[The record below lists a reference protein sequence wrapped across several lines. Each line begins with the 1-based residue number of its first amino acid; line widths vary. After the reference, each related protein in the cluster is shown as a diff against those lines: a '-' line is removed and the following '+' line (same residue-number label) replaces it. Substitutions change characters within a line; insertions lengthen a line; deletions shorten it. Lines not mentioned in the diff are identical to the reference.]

1 MELRAPQLQL
11 PSVAVAGRLADYRPF
26 RPAACGRSSRRS
38 ACLGAGPVRIAQA
51 ALRSGGEKPPAKPL
65 DRAIRGAVTA
75 PEAPGISARI
85 DFVNHLLPSGSVGGQ
100 AGGSPLLQGATGRL
114 WLTGDGRMRLE
125 LQSDNGDAQIVSDGK
140 QASIYDATSNTV
152 DPADLPQDKGGTKQQ
167 HGGPPSLAQIDKGL
181 ANLGKAWTLSGARP
195 GNTAGQPSYTLRIAP
210 KDDGGLLGAAE
221 VAWDAAHGTPLRAAI
236 YAQGQSSP
244 VIEGAEGDEHPP
256 RLIPASDVTLKPPAG
271 AKVVQVDAPAKG
283 GATSHRSG
291 KDVTG
296 AKAVAGKLS
305 FPLSRPPSSPAS
317 PAATCA
323 SCPSRRTRARW
334 SPTAASSR
342 NRRASSTRPSRSRV
356 RARAA
361 RRRTSCRRSMSTE
374 PRARRI
380 ATALG
385 TVVTFE
391 RAGVSYTV
399 AGSVLPVAAENAARG
414 LK

>member
-1 MELRAPQLQL
+1 
-11 PSVAVAGRLADYRPF
+11 
-26 RPAACGRSSRRS
+26 
-38 ACLGAGPVRIAQA
+38 
-51 ALRSGGEKPPAKPL
+51 
-65 DRAIRGAVTA
+65 
-75 PEAPGISARI
+75 
-85 DFVNHLLPSGSVGGQ
+85 
-100 AGGSPLLQGATGRL
+100 
-114 WLTGDGRMRLE
+114 MRLE

-140 QASIYDATSNTV
+140 QASVYDASSNTV
-152 DPADLPQDKGGTKQQ
+152 YRADLPQDKGSAKQQ

-244 VIEGAEGDEHPP
+244 VIELKATSIHYGS
-256 RLIPASDVTLKPPAG
+256 IPASDVTLKPPAG

-283 GATSHRSG
+283 GAKAHRSG

-305 FPLSRPPSSPAS
+305 FPLSAPAKLAGLPRRDVRLVSVEKDKGALVTYGRGLGAIVVFEHASQPQSGQSKGRSPADQLPS
-317 PAATCA
+317 VNVNGATGK
-323 SCPSRRTRARW
+323 
-334 SPTAASSR
+334 
-342 NRRASSTRPSRSRV
+342 
-356 RARAA
+356 
-361 RRRTSCRRSMSTE
+361 E
-374 PRARRI
+374 L

-399 AGSVLPVAAENAARG
+399 AGSVPPVAAENAARG

>member
-1 MELRAPQLQL
+1 MRRLITL
-11 PSVAVAGRLADYRPF
+11 PARRLWTLLAAVCVLV
-26 RPAACGRSSRRS
+26 
-38 ACLGAGPVRIAQA
+38 LGAGIAQA
-51 ALRSGGEKPPAKPL
+51 ALRSGGDKPPAKPL
-65 DRAIRGAVTA
+65 DRAIRAAVTA
-75 PEAPGISARI
+75 PDAPGISARI

-152 DPADLPQDKGGTKQQ
+152 YRGDLPQDKSGAKAKPS
-167 HGGPPSLAQIDKGL
+167 GPPSLAQIDKGL

-195 GNTAGQPSYTLRIAP
+195 GNTAGQPSYTLRLAP

-236 YAQGQSSP
+236 YAQGQRSP
-244 VIEGAEGDEHPP
+244 VIELKATSIHYGS
-256 RLIPASDVTLKPPAG
+256 IPASDVTLTPPAN
-271 AKVVQVDAPAKG
+271 AKVVQVDPPAKG
-283 GATSHRSG
+283 TAKAHRPG
-291 KDVTG
+291 TAVTG

-305 FPLSRPPSSPAS
+305 FPLSAPAKLAGLPRRDVRLVSLGNEKGALVTYGRGLGAIVVFQHATQPKPGQGTGRSPADQLPS
-317 PAATCA
+317 VNVDGATGK
-323 SCPSRRTRARW
+323 
-334 SPTAASSR
+334 
-342 NRRASSTRPSRSRV
+342 
-356 RARAA
+356 
-361 RRRTSCRRSMSTE
+361 E
-374 PRARRI
+374 L

-399 AGSVLPVAAENAARG
+399 AGSVPPVAAENAARG

>member
-1 MELRAPQLQL
+1 MRRLITL
-11 PSVAVAGRLADYRPF
+11 PARRLWTLLAAVCVLA
-26 RPAACGRSSRRS
+26 
-38 ACLGAGPVRIAQA
+38 LGAGIAQA

-65 DRAIRGAVTA
+65 DRAIRAAVTA

-85 DFVNHLLPSGSVGGQ
+85 EFVNHLLPSGSVGGQ
-100 AGGSPLLQGATGRL
+100 TGSSPLLQGATGRL

-125 LQSDNGDAQIVSDGK
+125 LQSDGGDAQIVSDGK

-152 DPADLPQDKGGTKQQ
+152 YRADLPQDESSAKHG

-181 ANLGKAWTLSGARP
+181 ANLGRAWTLSGARP
-195 GNTAGQPSYTLRIAP
+195 GNTAGQPSYTVRIAP

-236 YAQGQSSP
+236 YAQGQRAP
-244 VIEGAEGDEHPP
+244 VIELKATSIHYGS
-256 RLIPASDVTLKPPAG
+256 IPASDVTLKPPAD
-271 AKVVQVDAPAKG
+271 AKVVQVDAPAKHG
-283 GATSHRSG
+283 GAMSHRSG

-305 FPLSRPPSSPAS
+305 FPLSAPAKLAGLPRRDVRLVSVENDKGALVTYGRGLGAIVVFEHATQAQSGQGRGRSPEDQLPSVNVDG
-317 PAATCA
+317 ATGK
-323 SCPSRRTRARW
+323 
-334 SPTAASSR
+334 
-342 NRRASSTRPSRSRV
+342 
-356 RARAA
+356 
-361 RRRTSCRRSMSTE
+361 E
-374 PRARRI
+374 L

-399 AGSVLPVAAENAARG
+399 AGSVPPVAAENAARG

>member
-1 MELRAPQLQL
+1 MRRLITL
-11 PSVAVAGRLADYRPF
+11 PARRLWTLLAAVCVLV
-26 RPAACGRSSRRS
+26 
-38 ACLGAGPVRIAQA
+38 LGAGIAQA
-51 ALRSGGEKPPAKPL
+51 ALRSGGDTPPAKPL
-65 DRAIRGAVTA
+65 DRAIRAAVAA
-75 PEAPGISARI
+75 PDAPGISARI
-85 DFVNHLLPSGSVGGQ
+85 EFVNHLLPSGSVGGQ
-100 AGGSPLLQGATGRL
+100 AGGSPLLKGATGRL

-152 DPADLPQDKGGTKQQ
+152 YRADLPQDKSGAKPQ
-167 HGGPPSLAQIDKGL
+167 HAGPPSLAQIDKGL

-195 GNTAGQPSYTLRIAP
+195 GNTAGRPSYTLRIAP

-244 VIEGAEGDEHPP
+244 VIELKATSIHYGS
-256 RLIPASDVTLKPPAG
+256 IPASDVTLKPPAG

-305 FPLSRPPSSPAS
+305 FPLSAPAKLAGLPRRDVRLVSVEKDKGALVTYGRGLGAIVVFEHPAQARSGQSKGRSATDQLPSVNANG
-317 PAATCA
+317 ATGK
-323 SCPSRRTRARW
+323 
-334 SPTAASSR
+334 
-342 NRRASSTRPSRSRV
+342 
-356 RARAA
+356 
-361 RRRTSCRRSMSTE
+361 E
-374 PRARRI
+374 L

-385 TVVTFE
+385 TVVTFQ
-391 RAGVSYTV
+391 RGGVAYTV
-399 AGSVLPVAAENAARG
+399 AGSVPPVAAENAARG